1 MTDSGNYIIHA
12 KWCSHCVKLMDSIKK
27 YSSGGNNYLFD
38 KANVEAFEQNDL
50 ENDRAKKIFG
60 DYQFSGFPTILR
72 LSEDGKSFEELNK
85 ERTPK
90 NLIEFFNKT
99 INGGKKRRRNK
110 NKSRKRIKK
119 PNKKR
124 RKTKK
129 NGIFTWL
136 FK

>member
-12 KWCSHCVKLMDSIKK
+12 NWCGHCIKLMDSIKD
-27 YSSGGNNYLFD
+27 YSTGGNKYLFD
-38 KANVEAFEQNDL
+38 KANVEVFEQNDL
-50 ENDRAKKIFG
+50 ENDRVKKILG
-60 DYQFSGFPTILR
+60 GYQFSGFPTIIR
-72 LSEDGKSFEELNK
+72 SNGDGKSFDEFK
-85 ERTPK
+85 GDRTPE

-110 NKSRKRIKK
+110 NKSRKRIRKV
-119 PNKKR
+119 NKKR

>member
-12 KWCSHCVKLMDSIKK
+12 NWCRHCIRLMDSIKK
-27 YSSGGNNYLFD
+27 YSKEGNKYLFGD
-38 KANVEAFEQNDL
+38 ANVEAFEQNEL
-50 ENDRAKKIFG
+50 ENEVAKKIFG
-60 DYQFSGFPTILR
+60 DYQFTGFPTIM
-72 LSEDGKSFEELNK
+72 KSTGNGFEEFRG
-85 ERTPK
+85 ERTPD

>member
-1 MTDSGNYIIHA
+1 MIGSGNYIIHA
-12 KWCSHCVKLMDSIKK
+12 NWCGHCVKLINSIKK
-27 YSSGGNNYLFD
+27 YTTDGNNYLFG
-38 KANVEAFEQNDL
+38 KANIEAFEQNEL

-60 DYQFSGFPTILR
+60 GYQFSGFPTILK
-72 LSEDGKSFEELNK
+72 SCEDGKRFEEFSG
-85 ERTPK
+85 ERTPE